1 MARIARAVAP
11 GIPHHIIQRG
21 NRRQKTFFN
30 NADYQTDLSLMS
42 HWCHHL
48 NVEIWTYCSMPNHV
62 HLIAVQQD
70 KQGLNLAIAETHKR
84 YSRQINFREGWRG
97 HLRQDALLLFMMDAS
112 YLIACAKYILLNP
125 VRAKIVK
132 APED

>member
-42 HWCHHL
+42 HW
-48 NVEIWTYCSMPNHV
+48 YSFRF
-62 HLIAVQQD
+62 
-70 KQGLNLAIAETHKR
+70 GL
-84 YSRQINFREGWRG
+84 
-97 HLRQDALLLFMMDAS
+97 
-112 YLIACAKYILLNP
+112 
-125 VRAKIVK
+125 
-132 APED
+132 